1 MRIFACYSLG
11 HVPSFLRIARFF
23 HELVVYPLD
32 WLPMLSFSVLTDE
45 TDWHVFLICLFLEM
59 TSQPTHLQN
68 RIDLI
73 SEVRRVNC
81 QVKLMLLHFTL
92 ITSIHFF
99 LIRWKIYLRM
109 ADLFFYSSR
118 LNSSLLHLYWDE
130 SPVTLID

>member
-45 TDWHVFLICLFLEM
+45 TDWHVFFICLFLEM

-81 QVKLMLLHFTL
+81 QVKLMLLHFIL
-92 ITSIHFF
+92 INSIHFF
-99 LIRWKIYLRM
+99 LIR
-109 ADLFFYSSR
+109 
-118 LNSSLLHLYWDE
+118 
-130 SPVTLID
+130 